1 MQKENFRYL
10 PDTPEDIQEML
21 QVVGVDSIEE
31 LFRDIPQ
38 EIRLKDD
45 LEIPDSLSEYELLQ
59 RMQQMAN
66 KNISATEMP
75 FFLGAG
81 TYDHYIPSVV
91 DAVISRSEFYTA
103 YTPYQPEASQGE
115 LQAIF
120 EFQTMISELTG
131 MEVTNSSLYDGF
143 TSLSEAVGLT
153 QSLTKK
159 NKILLSMG
167 IHPEGRSIVKTAAVG
182 RGIEIEEIPLL
193 KDYTDLEKLSRA
205 VTDEVAA
212 VAIQYPNF
220 LGTIEDVQAVKQLLE
235 GTSIQL
241 IVMANPLALGLLE
254 APGHLG
260 ADVVVGD
267 TQSLGI
273 PMSFGGPHCGYFS
286 VTKKNIRR
294 VPGRMVGETEDAQG
308 NRGFVLALQVREQHI
323 RREKATSYMSSNQAL
338 NALQSAV
345 CMAALGRN
353 GIQEIAQLNFNN
365 ASYLAERLSEKG
377 FTIYNDGPYFNEFV
391 VELPVEA
398 EKMNQKLLEV
408 GIIGGY
414 SLGKDY
420 GMPMHMLLC
429 ATEKR
434 SKKEMD
440 RLVEELGGIEND
452 RK

>member
-1 MQKENFRYL
+1 MDQEIFRYL
-10 PDTPEDIQEML
+10 PDTPEDIQDML
-21 QVVGVDSIEE
+21 QVIGVESIEE
-31 LFRDIPQ
+31 LFQGIPS

-45 LEIPDSLSEYELLQ
+45 LEIPDPLSEYELLQ
-59 RMQQMAN
+59 TMQQMAR

-131 MEVTNSSLYDGF
+131 MKVTNSSLYDGF
-143 TSLSEAVGLT
+143 TSLSEAVGLA
-153 QSLTKK
+153 QSVTKK
-159 NKILLSMG
+159 DKILLSMG
-167 IHPEGRSIVKTAAVG
+167 IHPEGRKIVKTASIG
-182 RGIEIEEIPLL
+182 RGIEVEEIPLSR
-193 KDYTDLEKLSRA
+193 DRTDLEKLSKA
-205 VTDEVAA
+205 LNEEVAA

-220 LGTIEDVQAVKQLLE
+220 LGTIEDIQAVKKLLE
-235 GTSIQL
+235 GTSVQL

-286 VTKKNIRR
+286 VNKKNIRR
-294 VPGRMVGETEDAQG
+294 VPGRMVGETEDAKG

-345 CMAALGRN
+345 CMAALGKN

-365 ASYLAERLSEKG
+365 ASYLAGQLSEKG
-377 FTIYNDGPYFNEFV
+377 FSIYNEGPYFNEFV
-391 VELPVEA
+391 VELPIKA
-398 EKMNQKLLEV
+398 EIMNQRLLNA

-414 SLGKDY
+414 SLEKDY
-420 GMPMHMLLC
+420 GLSMHMLLC

-440 RLVEELGGIEND
+440 RLVEELGGIG
-452 RK
+452 K

>member
-1 MQKENFRYL
+1 MDPEIFRYL
-10 PDTPEDIQEML
+10 PDTPEDIQVML
-21 QVVGVDSIEE
+21 QVVGVESIKE
-31 LFRDIPQ
+31 LFQTIPP
-38 EIRLKDD
+38 EIRLKDN
-45 LEIPDSLSEYELLQ
+45 LEIPDSLSEYKLLQ
-59 RMQQMAN
+59 MMQKMAK

-103 YTPYQPEASQGE
+103 YTPYQAEASQGE

-120 EFQTMISELTG
+120 EFQSMISELTG

-143 TSLSEAVGLT
+143 TSLSEAVGLA
-153 QSLTKK
+153 QNVTKK
-159 NKILLSMG
+159 NKVLLSMG

-193 KDYTDLEKLSRA
+193 KDCTDLEKLSKA
-205 VTDEVAA
+205 LTDEVAA

-220 LGTIEDVQAVKQLLE
+220 LGTIEDIQAVKRLLE

-241 IVMANPLALGLLE
+241 IVIANPLALGLLE

-294 VPGRMVGETEDAQG
+294 VPGRMVGETEDAKG

-365 ASYLAERLSEKG
+365 ASYLAEKLIEKG
-377 FTIYNDGPYFNEFV
+377 FSIYNDGPYFNEFV
-391 VELPVEA
+391 VELPIEA
-398 EKMNQKLLEV
+398 EKMNQQLLDV
-408 GIIGGY
+408 GIMGGY
-414 SLGKDY
+414 SLEKDY

-434 SKKEMD
+434 SKQEMD
-440 RLVEELGGIEND
+440 RLVEALGGQKND